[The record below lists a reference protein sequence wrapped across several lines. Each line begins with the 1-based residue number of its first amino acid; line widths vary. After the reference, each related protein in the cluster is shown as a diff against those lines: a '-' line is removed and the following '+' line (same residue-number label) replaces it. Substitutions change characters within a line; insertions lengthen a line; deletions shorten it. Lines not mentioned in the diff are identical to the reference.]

1 MKKVNLKYTDVL
13 QNYQNK
19 VLEWHDLML
28 GTFTVDHVMNYLTNP
43 NLIKQELTELGTA
56 TEDANAVEILDAYLD
71 TLWEIIPVINFLKNF
86 IEFYEKFAGEPMG
99 NEALFGANPTVEE
112 TKEDFYY
119 WSGTVIYVFLR
130 KLSPNELLDSISMIN
145 TLLNLQQVITV
156 LLTESLSPE
165 SLEAATKEVIDSNFS
180 KFILSDEIPSDAII
194 EDSLAAYGSLTLE
207 TSKGDP
213 RLFILKDPSGKIRK
227 PIGLFR
233 EPCLVKTFT
242 GAEAVNLIDL
252 AIPLLEA
259 SAFSI

>member
-1 MKKVNLKYTDVL
+1 MKEVNQKYKDVL

-43 NLIKQELTELGTA
+43 NLIEQELSELGTA

-86 IEFYEKFAGEPMG
+86 IEFNEKFTGVPLG
-99 NEALFGANPTVEE
+99 NEALFEANPTVEE

-130 KLSPNELLDSISMIN
+130 KSSPNELLSSVGMIN

-180 KFILSDEIPSDAII
+180 KFILSDEIPSDEII

-233 EPCLVKTFT
+233 EPCLEKTFT
-242 GAEAVNLIDL
+242 KEEATNLIDL
-252 AIPLLEA
+252 ATPLLEA